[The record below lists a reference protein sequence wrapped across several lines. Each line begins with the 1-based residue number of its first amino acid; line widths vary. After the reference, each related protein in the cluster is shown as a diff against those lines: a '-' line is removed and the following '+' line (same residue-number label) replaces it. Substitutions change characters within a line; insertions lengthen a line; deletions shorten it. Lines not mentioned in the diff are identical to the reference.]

1 VHDSSGPGAAT
12 VPLILPLREAAGA
25 DRSAV
30 GGKAANLGHLLRAGL
45 PVPDGFV
52 VTTAAFHAHLD
63 DPVICD
69 RRQVLAR
76 CGPEDPD
83 AARRLRAAIARRE
96 LPPRVRDAVVE
107 GVASHGDGSGSGAA
121 PPPDAWA
128 VRSSAVAEDRE
139 EASFAGQYDSFLDV
153 RGEAAVLDRVRAC
166 MASLFT
172 DRATAYRDRSGIP
185 SGDVAMAVVVQRM
198 VPADAGGVLFTA
210 DPVSGNRRVAVVEA
224 ALGSA
229 AAVVGGETDPD
240 HARIDRRTGE
250 VLSYERHSDPGA
262 GGGSRAGPA
271 GASQSSRAE
280 GRKRP
285 VLDDR
290 RLEELVETG
299 REIEELFGGRPQ
311 DVEWCLAE
319 GRLHVLQSR
328 PVTAL
333 PPVPEPPPSED
344 RLHVYVNMGPMQSVS
359 EPMPPLVR
367 DLWTNLIQEAVELAG
382 LRTLAD
388 RWCAEAA
395 GRVFLDLTPLLG
407 IRPLRRRMASR
418 LGDVS
423 EPTADGLR
431 SLLTRRPE
439 EFVGRGGGLRAL
451 WAAMRAGGATVVGQ
465 LPRLGT
471 AFLGAF
477 RGEPPE
483 LDEEQRFFEAFG
495 RRAADRIRAP
505 PDPSERA
512 RRALHPVEHMAEARD
527 LFPRL
532 VGLSAAFLAADWL
545 ERLFPD
551 APGDVDAAGGGF
563 PREIVTRMNQGLGD
577 LADVA
582 RRHPEV
588 ARALRDGRLLEE
600 VVGVEGGDAFREA
613 LGSYLDEFG
622 HRATGEID
630 LSNPRWREDPS
641 SLLQVVRANLAGA
654 EAGAHREHLEEL
666 VRVGEDA
673 ARRLVERAG
682 RGPLGFVKR
691 PLVRRLVRTY
701 RGYLPLREL
710 PKQGGAHLFA
720 ASREVL
726 LAAGGRLV
734 EDGELPRVE
743 DVWFLREDELLAA
756 LEGSA
761 PVEADLAARR
771 AEHERHRAV
780 DAPVLVTSE
789 GEDPTA
795 RIGSGG
801 LPDGALGGTGVSSGV
816 AVGSARVV
824 RDPATS
830 SVKPGEIL
838 VAPSC
843 GPGWTPLYL
852 NAAALVCEVGGR
864 ISHGALVA
872 REYGLPAVVSVR
884 GATREIRT
892 GQRLRVDGSRGVVEV
907 LDEGGAEPV
916 GAAVRGRL

>member
-1 VHDSSGPGAAT
+1 M
-12 VPLILPLREAAGA
+12 PLILPLREAAGE
-25 DRSAV
+25 DRSTV
-30 GGKAANLGHLLRAGL
+30 GGKAANLGRLLEAGL
-45 PVPDGFV
+45 PVPGGFV
-52 VTTAAFHAHLD
+52 VTTEAFHAHMD
-63 DPVICD
+63 DPGIRERVEA
-69 RRQVLAR
+69 LAR
-76 CGPEDPD
+76 RGPDD
-83 AARRLRAAIARRE
+83 TAAARRLRAAIAGRE
-96 LPPRVRDAVVE
+96 LRPGVRDAVVE
-107 GVASHGDGSGSGAA
+107 TLATHRDGTGSEAA
-121 PPPDAWA
+121 AGPDAWA
-128 VRSSAVAEDRE
+128 VRSSAAAEDLE
-139 EASFAGQYDSFLDV
+139 EASFAGQYDTFLDV
-153 RGEAAVLDRVRAC
+153 RGDAAVLDRVRAC

-172 DRATAYRDRSGIP
+172 DRATAYRERNGNP
-185 SGDVAMAVVVQRM
+185 SDHVAMAVVVQRM
-198 VPADAGGVLFTA
+198 VPAEAGGVLFTA

-224 ALGSA
+224 ASGSA

-250 VLSYERHSDPGA
+250 VLSYERSSDS
-262 GGGSRAGPA
+262 GGGRRSRAGPVA
-271 GASQSSRAE
+271 ASQSSGGETPEAR
-280 GRKRP
+280 
-285 VLDDR
+285 VLDDG
-290 RLEELVETG
+290 RLRELVETG

-311 DVEWCLAE
+311 DVEWCVAE
-319 GRLHVLQSR
+319 ERLHVLQARS
-328 PVTAL
+328 VTAL
-333 PPVPEPPPSED
+333 PPMPEPAPD
-344 RLHVYVNMGPMQSVS
+344 DGRLHVYLNLGPMQSVS

-367 DLWTNLIQEAVELAG
+367 DVWKNLIRDAVELAG
-382 LRTLAD
+382 LRALAD

-395 GRVFLDLTPLLG
+395 GRVFLDLTPLLRV
-407 IRPLRRRMASR
+407 RPLRGRLADQ

-423 EPTADGLR
+423 EPAADGLR
-431 SLLTRRPE
+431 ALLDRRPGA
-439 EFVGRGGGLRAL
+439 FGGRGGALRAL
-451 WAAMRAGGATVVGQ
+451 GGAMRAGGVTVLGQ
-465 LPRLGT
+465 IPRLGT

-477 RGEPPE
+477 RGEPPD

-505 PDPSERA
+505 VDPVERA
-512 RRALHPVEHMAEARD
+512 RRALHPVEHMSEARD

-532 VGLSAAFLAADWL
+532 VGLSAAFLAGGWL

-551 APGDVDAAGGGF
+551 ASGDVNAAGGGF

-577 LADVA
+577 LADAA

-588 ARALRDGRLLEE
+588 ARALRDGRPLAE
-600 VVGVEGGDAFREA
+600 VVGVEGGDDFHEA

-654 EAGAHREHLEEL
+654 EEGSHREHLEEL
-666 VRVGEDA
+666 VQEGEAA

-720 ASREVL
+720 ASRQVL
-726 LAAGGRLV
+726 LAAGGRLA
-734 EDGELPRVE
+734 EEGELSRAE
-743 DVWFLREDELLAA
+743 DVWFLREDELVAA
-756 LEGSA
+756 LRGDA
-761 PVEADLAARR
+761 PVEADLDGRR
-771 AEHERHRAV
+771 SEHERHRAV

-795 RIGSGG
+795 GG
-801 LPDGALGGTGVSSGV
+801 PRGELPDGALGGTGVSAGV

-907 LDEGGAEPV
+907 LDEGGAGPP
-916 GAAVRGRL
+916 R